1 MSTIKSDRMDFEKLL
16 NGIDPVVPQVNTPT
30 VPTVGAVQGQQ
41 PVQGQQKVAVDN
53 PPAAQLMNEPLFVF
67 DYDAERK
74 GIRKKC
80 RKTIMGIVKH
90 VIPDNMVDDEY
101 IQDKIE
107 QDIETITELYMQ
119 VKLNTV
125 MQRAHVEMTA
135 RGGYTARNSEVFGQL
150 TDKIQSINK
159 QIFDTEQRIR
169 KTYLDLKYEIR
180 DKQGED
186 FALNGGN
193 SQTPQLTNG
202 TGPNGGY
209 LVSSSKVLVD
219 EIKDIKKRAVMAKET
234 KVEVVQ

>member
-186 FALNGGN
+186 FALNGG
-193 SQTPQLTNG
+193 SQNQGMIGGP
-202 TGPNGGY
+202 TGDGGI
-209 LVSSSKVLVD
+209 LVTSTKNMI
-219 EIKDIKKRAVMAKET
+219 ENARNMKIQAYKDAKET
-234 KVEVVQ
+234 KVEVVE

>member
-16 NGIDPVVPQVNTPT
+16 NGIDPVVPQVNSPT
-30 VPTVGAVQGQQ
+30 VPTVGTVQGQQ

-90 VIPDNMVDDEY
+90 VIPDNMVDDDY

-119 VKLNTV
+119 VKLNTI

-186 FALNGGN
+186 FALNGGGQN
-193 SQTPQLTNG
+193 QG
-202 TGPNGGY
+202 MIGGPTSEDGF
-209 LVSSSKVLVD
+209 LVTST
-219 EIKDIKKRAVMAKET
+219 KDLILGAKARHLQNVKET
-234 KVEVVQ
+234 KAIVVE

>member
-16 NGIDPVVPQVNTPT
+16 NGIDPVVQQVGQPQSPSVPVPGQTPS
-30 VPTVGAVQGQQ
+30 QGD
-41 PVQGQQKVAVDN
+41 QQKVVVDN
-53 PPAAQLMNEPLFVF
+53 PPASQMMNEPLFFF
-67 DYDAERK
+67 DYDSERK

-90 VIPDNMVDDEY
+90 VIPDNMIEDEY

-107 QDIETITELYMQ
+107 QDIETLTELYMQ

-125 MQRAHVEMTA
+125 MQRANVEMTA
-135 RGGYTARNSEVFGQL
+135 RGVYTARTTEVFGQL

-186 FALNGGN
+186 FALNGTTN
-193 SQTPQLTNG
+193 QTHQIG
-202 TGPNGGY
+202 VTGPNGGY

-219 EIKDIKKRAVMAKET
+219 EIKEAKKKAASAKET
-234 KVEVVQ
+234 KVEVIE